1 MIASKKTVKNND
13 IGKHC
18 NMLFES
24 FFNFT
29 DGNVSAVKLIDIRD
43 ISEPMPP
50 EVDQIKKMLARCD
63 KAWKE
68 YCDFVG
74 LPCQSR
80 KLFINRVKKEWL
92 KREKMMK
99 QLQKRKRKQGATN

>member
-18 NMLFES
+18 DMLFDA

-29 DGNVSAVKLIDIRD
+29 DGNVSEVRLIDIRD

-50 EVDQIKKMLARCD
+50 QVDQIKKMLARCD

-68 YCDFVG
+68 YCDLVG
-74 LPCQSR
+74 LSGHSR
-80 KLFINRVKKEWL
+80 NLLINRVEKEWL
-92 KREKMMK
+92 KREKMMMR
-99 QLQKRKRKQGATN
+99 LQKRKRTQSATN